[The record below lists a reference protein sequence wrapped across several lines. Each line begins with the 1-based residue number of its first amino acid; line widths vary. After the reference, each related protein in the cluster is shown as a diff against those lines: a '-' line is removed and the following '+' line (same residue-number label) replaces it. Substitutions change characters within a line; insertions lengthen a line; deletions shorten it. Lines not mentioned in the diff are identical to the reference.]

1 MSHQIRWSSP
11 IRERGGTDKRL
22 RALTWATSSCKG
34 SHAAQRETGVQDLRD
49 AKRVQEQRHCLPDL
63 VFRAAPG
70 ERVVDRRGMAL
81 DPDEYFF
88 VVPNMPGNGLSTSPS
103 NTPPPYG
110 KARFTNVAI
119 YDNVSL
125 QKLVTEHFGIE
136 RLALVTSWSMGVG
149 QTYQWA
155 VVLPASLGVRQD
167 LVRPWTSLKRS
178 QHWGL
183 RGSHPDGTSRLTSS
197 VPCEC
202 RPEEPSRA
210 GRVTRRGPYRSA
222 PLRPARTSI
231 AFAGDRPPGLVFRP
245 VSGASGKLNRR
256 TPLFWT

>member
-1 MSHQIRWSSP
+1 
-11 IRERGGTDKRL
+11 
-22 RALTWATSSCKG
+22 
-34 SHAAQRETGVQDLRD
+34 
-49 AKRVQEQRHCLPDL
+49 
-63 VFRAAPG
+63 
-70 ERVVDRRGMAL
+70 MAL

-88 VVPNMPGNGLSTSPS
+88 VVLNMPGNGLSTSPS

-110 KARFTNVAI
+110 KARFPDVAF

-155 VVLPASLGVRQD
+155 VVLPASLGFDRTSYA
-167 LVRPWTSLKRS
+167 RWSSLKRS
-178 QHWGL
+178 SAL
-183 RGSHPDGTSRLTSS
+183 GSSGFDPDGTSRLTSS